1 MKNFLKTLLWI
12 VIIGAVLFGIYYV
25 LPEYPQNFIKSFV
38 QPIVN
43 SEAKTR
49 IQQVQNLAVEGVD
62 GQTYKTVLEKNTGM
76 SCWVYETREEEP
88 GVEYV
93 IYMGNGASVNALIKM
108 PVREKIGRYKY
119 TLEPNLDEEYES
131 VMKELE
137 REVADCVGKE
147 DF

>member
-1 MKNFLKTLLWI
+1 M
-12 VIIGAVLFGIYYV
+12 
-25 LPEYPQNFIKSFV
+25 
-38 QPIVN
+38 N

-93 IYMGNGASVNALIKM
+93 IYMGNGASVNMKDYTDYKGKLYTSCEVKFEFKITGNSVEIYPYLDGVKM
-108 PVREKIGRYKY
+108 NIEDGQHVEQNKAVRKIILQQLYGGVQS
-119 TLEPNLDEEYES
+119 E
-131 VMKELE
+131 
-137 REVADCVGKE
+137 
-147 DF
+147 

>member
-62 GQTYKTVLEKNTGM
+62 GQTYKTVL
-76 SCWVYETREEEP
+76 
-88 GVEYV
+88 
-93 IYMGNGASVNALIKM
+93 
-108 PVREKIGRYKY
+108 
-119 TLEPNLDEEYES
+119 
-131 VMKELE
+131 
-137 REVADCVGKE
+137 
-147 DF
+147 

>member
-49 IQQVQNLAVEGVD
+49 I
-62 GQTYKTVLEKNTGM
+62 
-76 SCWVYETREEEP
+76 
-88 GVEYV
+88 
-93 IYMGNGASVNALIKM
+93 
-108 PVREKIGRYKY
+108 
-119 TLEPNLDEEYES
+119 
-131 VMKELE
+131 
-137 REVADCVGKE
+137 
-147 DF
+147 

>member
-49 IQQVQNLAVEGVD
+49 IQQDIPVFFS
-62 GQTYKTVLEKNTGM
+62 KTVL
-76 SCWVYETREEEP
+76 
-88 GVEYV
+88 
-93 IYMGNGASVNALIKM
+93 
-108 PVREKIGRYKY
+108 
-119 TLEPNLDEEYES
+119 
-131 VMKELE
+131 
-137 REVADCVGKE
+137 
-147 DF
+147 